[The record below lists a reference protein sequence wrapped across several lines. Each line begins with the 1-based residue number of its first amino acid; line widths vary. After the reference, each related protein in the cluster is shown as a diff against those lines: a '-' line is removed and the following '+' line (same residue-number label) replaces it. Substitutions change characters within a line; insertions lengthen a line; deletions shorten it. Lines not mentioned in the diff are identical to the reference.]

1 MVKYT
6 TPQEAVK
13 LIKSG
18 DSVYIHG
25 STGSPTT
32 LIDAMIAR
40 HNELRGVNI
49 YGALVIGKTDYAKEE
64 YKDSF
69 TVHSLFVSD
78 NLRCAVTKGYGY
90 AIPAQLSEMPSLF
103 REGIIPIDV
112 ILLNVS
118 LPDAH
123 GYCSMGVS
131 VDATA
136 GAYDAAKIVI
146 AQINPNVPRIFGD
159 GVIHMSDFNA
169 IIEANDELVEV
180 PSLITSAEDQK
191 IGQYIANY
199 IPDGATL
206 QIGVGNIPNA
216 VLSALKG
223 HKHMGIHTEAL
234 TEGMIPLIECGA
246 VDNSLKTLY
255 KGKSVGSL
263 AIGTR
268 KLYDFMDN
276 NPSLIMKD
284 CAYTNN
290 PYIIAQNPCMR
301 SVNSAIE
308 VDITGQVCADSIG
321 TRIYSGVGGQN
332 DFMYGSSLSP
342 GGMTFIALTSM
353 TPKGK
358 SKITS
363 VLSPG
368 AGVTTNRYIIQ
379 NVVTEYGVA
388 ELRGKSFAQRSK
400 ALINIAHPSVREEL
414 KKEAYERY
422 GASFLNLK

>member
-6 TPQEAVK
+6 TPQDAVK

-18 DSVYIHG
+18 DNVFIHG

-32 LIDAMIAR
+32 LIDAMVAR
-40 HNELRGVNI
+40 HNELRGVNV

-69 TVHSLFVSD
+69 TVQSLFVSE
-78 NLRCAVTKGYGY
+78 NVRNAVTKGYGY
-90 AIPAQLSEMPSLF
+90 AIPAQLSEMPGLF
-103 REGIIPIDV
+103 RDGTIPIDV
-112 ILLNVS
+112 ILINAS
-118 LPDAH
+118 LPDKH

-131 VDATA
+131 LDATV
-136 GAYDAAKIVI
+136 GAYEAAKIVI
-146 AQINPNVPRIFGD
+146 AQINPNVPRVFGD
-159 GVIHMSDFNA
+159 GLMHISEFDAV
-169 IIEANDELVEV
+169 IEANDALVEV
-180 PSLITSAEDQK
+180 PSLQSSIEDQK
-191 IGQYIANY
+191 IGQYIANH
-199 IPDGATL
+199 ISDGATL
-206 QIGVGNIPNA
+206 QIGVGGIPNA
-216 VLSALKG
+216 VLSALHS
-223 HKHMGIHTEAL
+223 HKNLGIHTEAV

-246 VDNSLKTLY
+246 VNNSLKTLFR
-255 KGKSVGSL
+255 GKTVGSL

-290 PYIIAQNPCMR
+290 PLIIAQNPKMC
-301 SVNSAIE
+301 SVNAAIE
-308 VDITGQVCADSIG
+308 VDLSGQVCADSIG
-321 TRIYSGVGGQN
+321 TRIFSGVGGQN
-332 DFMYGSSLSP
+332 DFMFGSSLSE
-342 GGMTFIALTSM
+342 GGKTFIALTSM
-353 TPKGK
+353 TAKGQ

-388 ELRGKSFAQRSK
+388 ELKGKSYAQRSRS
-400 ALINIAHPSVREEL
+400 LINIAHPSVREDLER
-414 KKEAYERY
+414 EAFHRY

>member
-1 MVKYT
+1 MIKYT

-25 STGSPTT
+25 STGAPIT
-32 LIDAMIAR
+32 LIDAMLAR
-40 HNELRGVNI
+40 HDELRGVGV

-78 NLRCAVTKGYGY
+78 NVRGAISKGYGY
-90 AIPAQLSEMPSLF
+90 AIPAQLSQMPGLF
-103 REGIIPIDV
+103 REGVIPIDV
-112 ILLNVS
+112 VLLNVS

-123 GYCSMGVS
+123 GFCSMGVS

-146 AQINPNVPRIFGD
+146 AQVNPNVPRIFGD
-159 GVIHMSDFNA
+159 GVVHISEFDA
-169 IIEANDELVEV
+169 VVEANDKLVEV
-180 PSLITSAEDQK
+180 PSLVSSEEDQK

-206 QIGVGNIPNA
+206 QIGVGGIPNA
-216 VLSALKG
+216 VLSALKD
-223 HKHMGIHTEAL
+223 HKYMGIHTEAL

-246 VDNSLKTLY
+246 VDNSRKTLY

-268 KLYDFMDN
+268 KLYDYMDN

-290 PYIIAQNPCMR
+290 PMIIAQNPCMR
-301 SVNSAIE
+301 SVNAAIE
-308 VDITGQVCADSIG
+308 VDLTGQVCADSIG

-353 TPKGK
+353 TPKGQ

-368 AGVTTNRYIIQ
+368 AGVTTNRYIVQ
-379 NVVTEYGVA
+379 NIVTEYGVA
-388 ELRGKSFAQRSK
+388 ELRGKSFAARSR

-414 KKEAYERY
+414 EREAFARY